1 MKFKLVITPAI
12 NPRFRHAIE
21 AVLEEFGYD
30 VHGGGTCI
38 VPDLSHCDITFS
50 GPHPLDL
57 NKPGAG
63 VLDRWWEDG
72 SGDAPKAKQAADNC
86 HCVECPEDCYRSGMA
101 DDDLPDDEAEII
113 STPEGRNP
121 YYDLTKAS
129 TAKEATDDG
138 T

>member
-63 VLDRWWEDG
+63 VLDRWWEDD
-72 SGDAPKAKQAADNC
+72 SGDAPKNVTVRKVDAFGDTPAKQATGRGDNC
-86 HCVECPEDCYRSGMA
+86 YCMECPEDCYRSGMD
-101 DDDLPDDEAEII
+101 DDDLPE
-113 STPEGRNP
+113 
-121 YYDLTKAS
+121 
-129 TAKEATDDG
+129 TDNAVVAGGAHDG

>member
-1 MKFKLVITPAI
+1 MKFKLVITPAL
-12 NPRFRHAIE
+12 NPKIRHAIE

-63 VLDRWWEDG
+63 IMDRWFED
-72 SGDAPKAKQAADNC
+72 DAPKAPLSDMVKDKAISVEAMQTTDNC
-86 HCVECPEDCYRSGMA
+86 FCVECPEDCYRSGMD
-101 DDDLPDDEAEII
+101 DDDLPDD
-113 STPEGRNP
+113 
-121 YYDLTKAS
+121 DS
-129 TAKEATDDG
+129 TAIAEGAHDG